1 MKIYLVRHGQT
12 YLNKYDRM
20 QGWADTPLTEKGRES
35 AEKCGV
41 FLSKK
46 NINYVISSDL
56 GRTIETSNIIKK
68 YLSDNLE
75 LMMMAEFRE
84 TFFGSFEGE
93 KNQNVWSA
101 IAKANG
107 YETIND
113 FYHNLEIS
121 EIMDA
126 FHKADPSNDAED
138 YSTFISRINKG
149 LDKVTNTFE
158 LDANILLVTHG
169 NTIRNIAYLIDS
181 NLNCAEDVLNSGIT
195 TIEFSNDEMT
205 LLSYNKA
212 INE

>member
-35 AEKCGV
+35 AEKCGA
-41 FLSKK
+41 FLSTK
-46 NINYVISSDL
+46 NINHVISSDL

-68 YLSDNLE
+68 YLSDSLE

-93 KNQNVWSA
+93 KNQNVWPA

-107 YETIND
+107 YETMND

-126 FHKADPSNDAED
+126 FHKADPSKDAED

-149 LDKVTNTFE
+149 LEKLINTFE
-158 LDANILLVTHG
+158 PDANILLVTHG